1 MDAYLLHV
9 HNLSGNSQFSRLTP
23 RARSAIV
30 SLLTDSL
37 RDNDTL
43 ENIISK
49 ESSSEVLEFIK
60 KNLDIRRKKKNI
72 VFSTLTKSYVEDVDF
87 NNLNAIIDFKRAN
100 KIRHINGLFR
110 AVNELLPEGGIYVG
124 RLETYWER
132 KLKIYLKYGRH
143 PIGRLLWIGDFVLN
157 RIIPRVPVLQS
168 LYYLI
173 THGEYHS
180 MSRAEVL
187 GRLVYCGF
195 QLKDFTILNG
205 LSYFVAVKTSA
216 PSPKQSPSFYPIIRL
231 QRVGQQGKMIG
242 VYKFRTMHPY
252 SEYLQDYVVRL
263 YGYNQMGKPDQDF
276 RLTRWGKWM
285 RRFGIDELPQLIN
298 VMKGEMK
305 LVGLRPLSLVRY
317 NEFPNDL
324 QLQRIKYKPGCIP
337 PYIALNMPDDKMNI
351 EAERIYIKDLTN
363 HSRTTDFRY
372 FFKAIFN
379 LLTHKSCSA

>member
-132 KLKIYLKYGRH
+132 KLKIYNKVGRQV
-143 PIGRLLWIGDFVLN
+143 GRLLWTGDFILN
-157 RIIPRVPVLQS
+157 RLIPRIPLLQP
-168 LYYLI
+168 LYYWI
-173 THGEYHS
+173 TRGEYHS

-195 QLKDFTILNG
+195 RLQDFTIVDG
-205 LSYFVAVKTSA
+205 LSYFVAVKTGF
-216 PSPKQSPSFYPIIRL
+216 PLPKQNPSFYPVIRL
-231 QRVGQQGKMIG
+231 PRVGQLGKMIG

-263 YGYNQMGKPDQDF
+263 YGYNERGKPDQDF

-285 RRFGIDELPQLIN
+285 RKHGIDELPQLFN
-298 VMKGEMK
+298 VLKGEMK
-305 LVGLRPLSLVRY
+305 LVGLRPLSQVRY
-317 NEFPNDL
+317 AEFPEDL
-324 QLQRIKYKPGCIP
+324 QKERINYKPGCFP
-337 PYIALNMPDDKMNI
+337 PYVALNMPADKKNI
-351 EAERIYIKDLTN
+351 EAERIYINDLKREPRN
-363 HSRTTDFRY
+363 TDLRY
-372 FFKAIFN
+372 FLKAVYNMLFGRF
-379 LLTHKSCSA
+379 TSS